1 MADADVQIQ
10 VREGDAT
17 QLAAWNRLWRRLLS
31 DGEPSNDVGANE
43 NPALVDKIELWPNG
57 EH

>member
-1 MADADVQIQ
+1 MADAAVQIQ

-31 DGEPSNDVGANE
+31 DGELSNDGGANAT
-43 NPALVDKIELWPNG
+43 PQPVDKTDAGPNG